1 MTEREFYEYFYKAY
15 YEIPLAAQVRKQSDI
30 IAHLKMEIGKLRKQF
45 KDLSRK
51 KEDK

>member
-15 YEIPLAAQVRKQSDI
+15 CELPLAAQLKQQSNS

-45 KDLSRK
+45 QNLSQN